1 MKTIFLIAKRFLM
14 PRNVIEGGIIN
25 LISFLGLFIG
35 AASIIL
41 SIAVLNGFQSIL
53 QDETRKIYGDYA
65 LVEFDSIKDRE
76 LIISF
81 ENNNIKYAPFYDEEF
96 FVSKNNK
103 QSLVRLKTIASTKF
117 ENFYDLKLVDELS
130 FIGISEFPF
139 IKISYIENN
148 KELNDGE
155 IIIGQSLAD
164 RMDFS
169 IGDSISMYSTKLNMS
184 YLAMPL
190 RKEFI
195 IKDIFSNRILRSDE
209 FLMFTV
215 SENHSPID
223 QIFTDVEILGEINNI
238 MSIKEA
244 NIVSWKER
252 NKQLFDATEI
262 EKKITFFTLF
272 LIIVVASFNLSSSIM
287 QIATKK
293 TREMAILSTLGMKKG
308 NISSIFLVYGYLLA
322 LSAIISGI
330 LFALLIIYIQNTFGV
345 FMLNPEFYLVSI
357 LPMEISFKDI
367 ALLLFYS
374 IIIIGLF
381 ATLPLM
387 LIKKIRPV
395 ELINKNI

>member
-1 MKTIFLIAKRFLM
+1 MKTIFLIAKRFLI
-14 PRNVIEGGIIN
+14 PRNVVEGGIIN

-35 AASIIL
+35 ATSIIL

-53 QDETRKIYGDYA
+53 QDETRKIYGDYV
-65 LVEFDSIKDRE
+65 LVEFDYIKDRE
-76 LIISF
+76 LMSSF
-81 ENNNIKYAPFYDEEF
+81 ENNNIKYAPFYEEEF

-103 QSLVRLKTIASTKF
+103 QSLVSLKTIASTKF
-117 ENFYDLKLVDELS
+117 ENFYDLKL
-130 FIGISEFPF
+130 
-139 IKISYIENN
+139 IENN

-190 RKEFI
+190 TKEFI

-209 FLMFTV
+209 FLMFAV
-215 SENHSPID
+215 SEDDSPID
-223 QIFTDVEILGEINNI
+223 KIFTDVEILGAIDNLTN
-238 MSIKEA
+238 IKEA

-293 TREMAILSTLGMKKG
+293 TREMAILSALGMKKG

-330 LFALLIIYIQNTFGV
+330 LFALLIICIQNTCGV